1 MMLFPRGFFMVVSDS
16 ENRRQ
21 DTPPS
26 SDTSNY
32 HVRTVLSSSDL
43 GELTNTELVLGEGA
57 NPSQVGS
64 LSRNRNQKTT
74 GRY

>member
-1 MMLFPRGFFMVVSDS
+1 MLFPRGFFMVVSDS

-32 HVRTVLSSSDL
+32 HVREVLSFRDL
-43 GELTNTELVLGEGA
+43 GELTNTELVLSRGT
-57 NPSQVGS
+57 NQSQVGS
-64 LSRNRNQKTT
+64 LSRNTNRNTT